1 MDERARVIE
10 TIMIFALGFLA
21 ASLVAL
27 LILPAVNKRAAR
39 LARRRVEGM
48 FPLSYGE
55 IAAEKDYLRAQFAV
69 QQRRLERKVD
79 AVRAKRHAD
88 MAEIG
93 ARSMEIAALARD
105 VETRDRNL
113 ADRAAEIAGMQAS
126 LARVEDELGSTREEG
141 EAGLATLHALEEAHG
156 DLLETLIATRRER
169 DAARLSE
176 GAAGPVDLT
185 AQHAALV
192 AEREALRAS
201 LAAAEDAL
209 AQALTNRGEDLH
221 RENAELRHRITEV
234 ADALTRRERLP
245 TVDAYALQARS

>member
-1 MDERARVIE
+1 
-10 TIMIFALGFLA
+10 MIFALGFLA

-39 LARRRVEGM
+39 LARRRVEAM
-48 FPLSYGE
+48 FPLSYTE
-55 IAAEKDYLRAQFAV
+55 IAAEKDFLRAQFAV
-69 QQRRLERKVD
+69 QQRRLERKVE
-79 AVRAKRHAD
+79 ATLAKRHAD
-88 MAEIG
+88 LAEIG

-105 VETRDRNL
+105 VETRDGTL
-113 ADRAAEIAGMQAS
+113 AERARETAFVQAT
-126 LARVEDELGSTREEG
+126 LVRVEDELGVAREEG
-141 EAGLATLHALEEAHG
+141 VAGLATLRALEEAHG
-156 DLLETLIATRRER
+156 DMLETLVTTRRER
-169 DAARLSE
+169 DAARLSVSATE
-176 GAAGPVDLT
+176 PVALS
-185 AQHAALV
+185 AQHASLV

-245 TVDAYALQARS
+245 AVDAYALQARN